1 MLHIRKTS
9 SKRAFLMEILA
20 TNRVVMEKD
29 SILND
34 KIRRN
39 NILVIFF
46 N

>member
-1 MLHIRKTS
+1 
-9 SKRAFLMEILA
+9 MEILA

-39 NILVIFF
+39 SILVIFLIDL
-46 N
+46 

>member
-1 MLHIRKTS
+1 
-9 SKRAFLMEILA
+9 MEILA